1 MRRLLLAGV
10 PAGHAGDYQR
20 LGDHSEAGSPAV
32 IFFVC
37 VFVLPAALAVCTSPW
52 RWVRRLW
59 RSDGEL
65 PAPQAAA
72 PSTNGQTSIPSASSR
87 PPAAP
92 ASQDSVSMQGTGD
105 TSHSNITTNG
115 PTQSARPG
123 QPANPVSL
131 PGGQQAATDGKAR
144 GQPGT
149 EKAAPGPSY
158 ESDDED
164 GGRGTAEE
172 RLNEITKS
180 VKGHA
185 NAAGAGSPDEAA
197 RRVAEEAAKRLAAER
212 GLQQPQEESSKAAAP
227 SAASVVATAEA
238 GDLAAAAGLTSATAP
253 PGGAAAGAAATAAAP
268 GVAAAALPPPASAPG
283 VLSTSAAVGAAS
295 APPTAAA
302 LEGASAGVQQEASA
316 AVTYEVD
323 LDIDLTKGDLKID
336 YSTRGLLGQG
346 GFAAVYKGRYKGQ
359 RVAVKM
365 IKKTAGSS
373 LADLQEDMN
382 ALMHEL
388 HILRQ
393 VIHPNIVTLFGG
405 CLKPPHIFL
414 VEERMEG
421 TLDFYVHQVRKHD
434 ALSVREVVYFALDV
448 ACGLSYLHP
457 RIVHRD
463 LKPANVLL
471 SREGRCKI
479 SDFGLARTKMKE
491 YLSTKNLDAGTTAYI
506 APECFMSMDNPDMH
520 DLRRS
525 VTDRTDIYALGVI
538 MWEML
543 AGKRPW
549 QGLKPLLVAYQVAY
563 RSLRPPLFELGARC
577 PPKLRQL
584 IEECWCQ
591 EPKQRPSSQQVVD
604 RLLEILNELPPE
616 QDFPAFPEQQPAPP
630 VPEQQQQQQ
639 QQQVIS
645 HEVVS
650 PGGVV
655 FHP

>member
-1 MRRLLLAGV
+1 M
-10 PAGHAGDYQR
+10 
-20 LGDHSEAGSPAV
+20 
-32 IFFVC
+32 
-37 VFVLPAALAVCTSPW
+37 
-52 RWVRRLW
+52 
-59 RSDGEL
+59 
-65 PAPQAAA
+65 
-72 PSTNGQTSIPSASSR
+72 PSGK
-87 PPAAP
+87 
-92 ASQDSVSMQGTGD
+92 
-105 TSHSNITTNG
+105 
-115 PTQSARPG
+115 PG

-131 PGGQQAATDGKAR
+131 PSHQQTASSRPAEA
-144 GQPGT
+144 GT
-149 EKAAPGPSY
+149 PKAAPGPSY

-164 GGRGTAEE
+164 EQRGTVEE
-172 RLNEITKS
+172 RLGEITRS

-185 NAAGAGSPDEAA
+185 NAAGAGSVDDAA
-197 RRVAEEAAKRLAAER
+197 RRQAEEVAKRLAAER
-212 GLQQPQEESSKAAAP
+212 GEEQQAKASNA
-227 SAASVVATAEA
+227 
-238 GDLAAAAGLTSATAP
+238 DQAAAAGLAPAPAAAPATAP
-253 PGGAAAGAAATAAAP
+253 AAEVTSAAVAAVSAAPTPQAALATAAAAAAVGDAAAVAPSAAAAAVPGAQPSSQAPAEGAAVGGAGAAAPADAEGVGAAAAP
-268 GVAAAALPPPASAPG
+268 AGAEGKPG
-283 VLSTSAAVGAAS
+283 MPVLTGE
-295 APPTAAA
+295 PI
-302 LEGASAGVQQEASA
+302 
-316 AVTYEVD
+316 EVD
-323 LDIDLTKGDLKID
+323 LDIDLTKGDLKVD

-393 VIHPNIVTLFGG
+393 VQHPNVVTLYGG

-421 TLDFYVHQVRKHD
+421 TLDFYVHQVRKND
-434 ALSVREVVYFALDV
+434 ALSVREVVYFALDI

-479 SDFGLARTKMKE
+479 SDFGLARTKIKE

-538 MWEML
+538 LWEMC

-563 RSLRPPLFELGARC
+563 RSLRPPVFELGPRC
-577 PPKLRQL
+577 PAKLRQL
-584 IEECWCQ
+584 IEDCWCQ
-591 EPKQRPSSQQVVD
+591 EPKRRPSSQQVVD
-604 RLLEILNELPPE
+604 RLLDILNDLPPE
-616 QDFPAFPEQQPAPP
+616 QEYGYPPQASAAPVQQQQQPQQQP
-630 VPEQQQQQQ
+630 QQQQQQ
-639 QQQVIS
+639 HQAAPAPALAPAAVPAAQQVIS
-645 HEVVS
+645 PQDVVLQQ
-650 PGGVV
+650 
-655 FHP
+655 

>member
-1 MRRLLLAGV
+1 M
-10 PAGHAGDYQR
+10 P
-20 LGDHSEAGSPAV
+20 
-32 IFFVC
+32 
-37 VFVLPAALAVCTSPW
+37 
-52 RWVRRLW
+52 
-59 RSDGEL
+59 
-65 PAPQAAA
+65 
-72 PSTNGQTSIPSASSR
+72 
-87 PPAAP
+87 
-92 ASQDSVSMQGTGD
+92 
-105 TSHSNITTNG
+105 
-115 PTQSARPG
+115 SARPG

-131 PGGQQAATDGKAR
+131 PTHQQPASAR
-144 GQPGT
+144 PANAGT
-149 EKAAPGPSY
+149 PKAAPGPSY

-164 GGRGTAEE
+164 EQRGTVEE
-172 RLNEITKS
+172 RLGEITRS

-185 NAAGAGSPDEAA
+185 NAAGAGSLDDAT
-197 RRVAEEAAKRLAAER
+197 RRQAEEAAKRLAAER
-212 GLQQPQEESSKAAAP
+212 GEEPLQAKASTAPPDQDAAAGPAPAPAAAP
-227 SAASVVATAEA
+227 AVVAAVASEPAAAAAAAVSTPAA
-238 GDLAAAAGLTSATAP
+238 PPAPPPAAAAAVAAAAGGAVAAGPGPAAAAAATAGAP
-253 PGGAAAGAAATAAAP
+253 PAQPTSQAPAEGAAVGGAAAPAAEGAAAAPAAAEGKP
-268 GVAAAALPPPASAPG
+268 GMP
-283 VLSTSAAVGAAS
+283 VLTGE
-295 APPTAAA
+295 PI
-302 LEGASAGVQQEASA
+302 
-316 AVTYEVD
+316 EVD
-323 LDIDLTKGDLKID
+323 LDIDLTKGDLKVD

-393 VIHPNIVTLFGG
+393 VQHPNVVTLFGG

-421 TLDFYVHQVRKHD
+421 TLDFYVHQVRKND
-434 ALSVREVVYFALDV
+434 ALSVREVVYFALDI

-479 SDFGLARTKMKE
+479 SDFGLARTKIKE

-538 MWEML
+538 LWEMC

-563 RSLRPPLFELGARC
+563 RSLRPPVFELGPRC
-577 PPKLRQL
+577 PAKLRQL
-584 IEECWCQ
+584 IEDCWCQ
-591 EPKQRPSSQQVVD
+591 EPKRRPSSQQVVD
-604 RLLEILNELPPE
+604 RLLDILNDLPPE
-616 QDFPAFPEQQPAPP
+616 QDYGYPPQAGAAAPAAPAP
-630 VPEQQQQQQ
+630 QQQRQAAPAPAPAPAAVPVAH
-639 QQQVIS
+639 QVIS
-645 HEVVS
+645 PQDVVLRQ
-650 PGGVV
+650 
-655 FHP
+655 

>member
-1 MRRLLLAGV
+1 M
-10 PAGHAGDYQR
+10 
-20 LGDHSEAGSPAV
+20 
-32 IFFVC
+32 
-37 VFVLPAALAVCTSPW
+37 
-52 RWVRRLW
+52 
-59 RSDGEL
+59 
-65 PAPQAAA
+65 
-72 PSTNGQTSIPSASSR
+72 PSAK
-87 PPAAP
+87 
-92 ASQDSVSMQGTGD
+92 
-105 TSHSNITTNG
+105 
-115 PTQSARPG
+115 PG

-131 PGGQQAATDGKAR
+131 PGQQVKR
-144 GQPGT
+144 QKQP
-149 EKAAPGPSY
+149 
-158 ESDDED
+158 
-164 GGRGTAEE
+164 
-172 RLNEITKS
+172 
-180 VKGHA
+180 
-185 NAAGAGSPDEAA
+185 AGADAA
-197 RRVAEEAAKRLAAER
+197 QPAPEGLAQGGVA
-212 GLQQPQEESSKAAAP
+212 
-227 SAASVVATAEA
+227 ATAE
-238 GDLAAAAGLTSATAP
+238 
-253 PGGAAAGAAATAAAP
+253 
-268 GVAAAALPPPASAPG
+268 
-283 VLSTSAAVGAAS
+283 
-295 APPTAAA
+295 
-302 LEGASAGVQQEASA
+302 GASKASKGSDDC
-316 AVTYEVD
+316 EVD
-323 LDIDLTKGDLKID
+323 LDIDLSKGDLKVD

-393 VIHPNIVTLFGG
+393 VNHPNIVTLFGG

-421 TLDFYVHQVRKHD
+421 TLDFYVHQVRRND
-434 ALSVREVVYFALDV
+434 ALSVREVVYFALDI

-479 SDFGLARTKMKE
+479 SDFGLARTKIKE

-525 VTDRTDIYALGVI
+525 VTDRTDIYALGII

-563 RSLRPPLFELGARC
+563 RSLRPPLFELGSRC

-584 IEECWCQ
+584 IEDCWCQ

-616 QDFPAFPEQQPAPP
+616 QCR
-630 VPEQQQQQQ
+630 
-639 QQQVIS
+639 
-645 HEVVS
+645 
-650 PGGVV
+650 
-655 FHP
+655 